1 MHSTRRIHAKGAFA
15 RLLAY
20 FQARSPKYCAGLFA
34 VLLAVV
40 LLAAPSPYC
49 IETPGPTQDVLGKA
63 ESGEVITIEG
73 AETYADD
80 GKLLLTTVNAS
91 GVPGYPVSNIVAL
104 IGWFDPHSVVM
115 PREVV
120 VPIGQTAE
128 EYSAESQE
136 EMSSSQGDAADAA
149 LTFMASRGMG
159 ADGVEVSMHVDD
171 IGGPSAGMMYALGV
185 IDKLT
190 PQDETGGLTIAGT
203 GTIDADGTVG
213 AIGGIRLKMLGAR
226 RDGATWFLAPEEN
239 CAEVVGHV
247 PDGLRD
253 VSVSTLEEAYEAL
266 VAIGKGEG
274 DTLPHCS
281 AA

>member
-63 ESGEVITIEG
+63 ESGEVISIEG

-149 LTFMASRGMG
+149 LAFMASRGMG

-185 IDKLT
+185 IDA
-190 PQDETGGLTIAGT
+190 AG
-203 GTIDADGTVG
+203 
-213 AIGGIRLKMLGAR
+213 
-226 RDGATWFLAPEEN
+226 
-239 CAEVVGHV
+239 
-247 PDGLRD
+247 
-253 VSVSTLEEAYEAL
+253 
-266 VAIGKGEG
+266 
-274 DTLPHCS
+274 
-281 AA
+281 

>member
-1 MHSTRRIHAKGAFA
+1 
-15 RLLAY
+15 
-20 FQARSPKYCAGLFA
+20 
-34 VLLAVV
+34 
-40 LLAAPSPYC
+40 
-49 IETPGPTQDVLGKA
+49 
-63 ESGEVITIEG
+63 
-73 AETYADD
+73 
-80 GKLLLTTVNAS
+80 
-91 GVPGYPVSNIVAL
+91 
-104 IGWFDPHSVVM
+104 
-115 PREVV
+115 
-120 VPIGQTAE
+120 
-128 EYSAESQE
+128 
-136 EMSSSQGDAADAA
+136 
-149 LTFMASRGMG
+149 
-159 ADGVEVSMHVDD
+159 MHVDD

-274 DTLPHCS
+274 DALPHCS